1 MRTVHVYD
9 PALCCSS
16 GVCGADVDQSLVD
29 FAAAVKQVEGEG
41 VQVRR
46 HNLASEPADFA
57 ASEVVRKFLEV
68 SGVDGLPVV
77 VVDDVLALSGVYPTV
92 EQLRMFA
99 GVAVAPTLGALP
111 ITQESDGC
119 GCGDSC

>member
-16 GVCGADVDQSLVD
+16 GVCGADVDQALVD

-57 ASEVVRKFLEV
+57 TSEVVRKFLEV

-119 GCGDSC
+119 CCGGTC